1 LDIAQVSNGYVYHTI
16 FDNYAA
22 VPRDSLQNTGENVL
36 PLVRAFANAS
46 ELYDIEVIT
55 FNLLHFR
62 CT

>member
-1 LDIAQVSNGYVYHTI
+1 MAQINNGYVYHTI

-46 ELYDIEVIT
+46 EMHDTEVGSV
-55 FNLLHFR
+55 
-62 CT
+62 